1 MKKQIRIKQ
10 NKANIFFVIIGHLLV
25 YSAIYMGAINFV
37 IWCLKQITVYR

>member
-10 NKANIFFVIIGHLLV
+10 NKANIFFVIIGRLLV
-25 YSAIYMGAINFV
+25 YSVIYMGAINFT